1 MSKIGIAMV
10 FFGIAC
16 QVLSFL
22 LADTEISMMFTSL
35 IGIIWMV
42 GGIVLNEVV
51 KEIKERD
58 ENDRSF

>member
-22 LADTEISMMFTSL
+22 FADTEIYMMFTSL
-35 IGIIWMV
+35 MGTVWMV

-51 KEIKERD
+51 KTIKERD
-58 ENDRSF
+58 ENNRSF

>member
-1 MSKIGIAMV
+1 MSKIALYMIIFGVLHQFIAFMYTTNE
-10 FFGIAC
+10 
-16 QVLSFL
+16 LYL
-22 LADTEISMMFTSL
+22 LYTS
-35 IGIIWMV
+35 IVGVIWMV